1 LVTSSQDELDLP
13 DNKISYSLTSRS
25 KVFKYSSY
33 MTDFYK
39 FLGSFDADAGKRG
52 KQFERFVRWFL
63 KHDPQWATQIDEI
76 WLWDDYPNRWGPDC
90 GIDLVFRHKNSE
102 VWAVQAKCY
111 DPKYS
116 ITKQDIDKFLS
127 ESNRAGIDKRLLIAT
142 TDGIGANAKQ
152 VCDAQEKQ
160 VVRFLLSHFEDSEVE
175 YPVNFA
181 DLHKAK
187 LKPKPTSK
195 EHQKEAIEAV
205 TKGFAD
211 TDRGQLIMACGTG
224 KTFTTLWIKEALKA
238 ESTLI
243 LLPSLGLLSQTLH
256 EWTAAKNQDFAVLC
270 VCSDDSVGKK
280 GGDEAV
286 HDIADLAFP
295 VTSDSVEIAK
305 FLNQAGPKVVFSTY
319 QSSNLIA
326 DAQVDQKVPAFNLAI
341 ADEAHRCAG
350 DKAGNFATIL
360 DGQRIRAE
368 KRLFATA
375 TPRTYSTALK
385 KGAEERGIEIVGM
398 DNEEVFGQQLYTL
411 IFGEAIKRGLLT
423 DYRVVIVGVDSPMI
437 ASYIENREFVKTDSG
452 IEKDA
457 ETLAAQVALLK
468 AMKDF
473 DLHRMISF
481 HSRVNRAEGFAKD
494 LIDVAQWLDAKHRP
508 SGELKT
514 DFVSGE
520 MPTSSRRQKLAILKS
535 SKDNERAL
543 LTNARCLSE
552 GVDVPSLDGVAFID
566 PRASQVDIIQ
576 AVGRAIRLS
585 PNKKAGTIVLPVF
598 ISRGDNPEQS
608 LDEGNFKPI
617 WDVLNA
623 LKSHDDV
630 LADELDQMRV
640 GMGKR
645 SSSKVQGGFSKI
657 EFDLPASVD
666 KSFSD
671 SIQTRLVENATA
683 PWDFYYGLLLT
694 YKSQHGHCNVP
705 RSDGNDVQFD
715 LGKWS
720 QHQRS
725 AIRSNKLSKTRLDK
739 LLAIGFDLEPHDSAW
754 NKKFLLLSDFYKKN
768 GHSNVGSRDKNREL
782 ARWVVKQ
789 RVKFREG
796 KLDQAYIEKLKTL
809 NFEFERLDFDR
820 YAKDQM
826 SYEEARSYVSKLGIA
841 SLQEYQKW
849 VRGDTSIYGKPPP
862 DLPRSPQQVFK
873 DNGWIDWPSYLG
885 NSDRNE
891 KNDLLWDE
899 MFDRYKKY
907 VVQGGDNRH
916 ISTDDKRLK
925 HWVGTQRSFLRKK
938 LLDPKREIKLRE
950 VGFIFDPNSDLWSY
964 AYSYLLKYV
973 QRVRTSYV
981 KQNHKEDGF
990 SLGAWVSRMRNTKDE
1005 LSEDQIYKLEQ
1016 LPGWSWDLKIDKW
1029 NSYFEALKNHLAK
1042 YGTCEISNTYF
1053 DVSGLRLSDWI
1064 IRQRQSK
1071 SKNRLSLDQIQKLE
1085 SLNNWSW
1092 DQAEDKWSI
1101 GFEYLK
1107 QFANEFNSNSIPK
1120 SFDESIGYNLS
1131 GWVNE
1136 QIDNYKQNKIPSE
1149 KIKLLESVNGWVW
1162 NKREHRWETGF
1173 IELSSYVS
1181 ENKTSVVPYSFMS
1194 KTGFKLGVW
1203 VYNVQCRKSA
1213 TSPDRVK
1220 RLEALPDWRWKK

>member
-1 LVTSSQDELDLP
+1 MASFSEFLSSL
-13 DNKISYSLTSRS
+13 
-25 KVFKYSSY
+25 
-33 MTDFYK
+33 
-39 FLGSFDADAGKRG
+39 DADPGKRG
-52 KQFERFVRWFL
+52 KQFEHFVKWFL
-63 KHDPQWATQIDEI
+63 KTDPQWATQADEV
-76 WLWDDYPNRWGPDC
+76 WLWDEYPNRWGPDC
-90 GIDLVFRHKNSE
+90 GIDLVFRHKNGE
-102 VWAVQAKCY
+102 IWAVQAKCY
-111 DPKYS
+111 DPKYN

-127 ESNRAGIDKRLLIAT
+127 ESNRSGIDKRLLIST

-160 VVRFLLSHFEDSEVE
+160 VVRFLLSHFEDSEIE
-175 YPVNFA
+175 YPNTFA
-181 DLHKAK
+181 DLNRAK
-187 LKPKPTSK
+187 PRPKPTPK
-195 EHQKEAIEAV
+195 DHQLEAIEAV
-205 TKGFAD
+205 TRGFAD

-224 KTFTTLWIKEALKA
+224 KTFTTLWIKEALQS

-270 VCSDDSVGKK
+270 VCSDESVGKR

-295 VTSDSVEIAK
+295 VTSDPSEIAR
-305 FLNQAGPKVVFSTY
+305 FLGQAGTKVIFSTY

-326 DAQVDQKVPAFNLAI
+326 DAQLDQKVPPFNLAI

-360 DGQRIRAE
+360 DGKRIRAD
-368 KRLFATA
+368 KRLFTTA

-398 DNEEVFGQQLYTL
+398 DNEEVFGKQLYTL
-411 IFGEAIKRGLLT
+411 NFGQAIKRELLT

-437 ASYIENREFVKTDSG
+437 ASYIENREFVKTETG
-452 IEKDA
+452 IENDA

-468 AMKDF
+468 TMKDY

-481 HSRVNRAEGFAKD
+481 HSRVSRAEEFAKG
-494 LIDVAQWLDAKHRP
+494 LNEVAGWVDVKHRP

-520 MPTSSRRQKLAILKS
+520 MPTFARRQKLAILKNANN
-535 SKDNERAL
+535 NERTL

-598 ISRGDNPEQS
+598 ISHGDNPEQA

-630 LADELDQMRV
+630 LANELDQMRV

-645 SSSKVQGGFSKI
+645 GLSKVQGGFSKI

-666 KSFSD
+666 KSFTD
-671 SIQTRLVENATA
+671 AIQTRLVENATA
-683 PWDFYYGLLLT
+683 TWDFYYGLLLA

-705 RSDGNDVQFD
+705 RSNGDDVKFD

-725 AIRSNKLSKTRLDK
+725 AIRSNNLSKTRLDK
-739 LLAIGFDLEPHDSAW
+739 LLAIGFDPEPFDSAW
-754 NKKFLLLSDFYKKN
+754 NKKFLLLSDFYKRN

-796 KLDQAYIEKLKTL
+796 KLDQAYIGKLKTL

-826 SYEEARSYVSKLGIA
+826 SYEEARSHVSKLGIP
-841 SLQEYQKW
+841 SLQDYQKW

-873 DNGWIDWPSYLG
+873 DKGWIDWPSYLG
-885 NSDRNE
+885 NPDSIERNDVVWNE
-891 KNDLLWDE
+891 LFE
-899 MFDRYKKY
+899 RYKKY
-907 VVQGGDNRH
+907 IKSGGNNRYVK
-916 ISTDDKRLK
+916 TNDKRLRN
-925 HWVGTQRSFLRKK
+925 WVNTQRSFFKKK
-938 LLDPKREIKLRE
+938 LLDSTREIKLKE
-950 VGFIFDPNSDLWSY
+950 IGFVFDPVIDSWVNSY
-964 AYSYLLKYV
+964 NYLLKYV
-973 QRVRTSYV
+973 QRERTSYV
-981 KQNHKEDGF
+981 KQNYKEDSF
-990 SLGAWVSRMRNTKDE
+990 SLGAWVSKMRNSKDA
-1005 LSEDQIYKLEQ
+1005 LSEDQISKLEK
-1016 LPGWSWDLKIDKW
+1016 LPGWSWDLKGDKW
-1029 NSYFEALKNHLAK
+1029 NSYFEALKNHVAK
-1042 YGTCEISNTYF
+1042 YGTCEINSTYV
-1053 DVSGLRLSDWI
+1053 DESGLKLSDWI

-1071 SKNRLSLDQIQKLE
+1071 SKNKLSLDQIQKLE

-1092 DQAEDKWSI
+1092 DYAEDKWSI
-1101 GFEYLK
+1101 GFEHLK
-1107 QFANEFNSNSIPK
+1107 QFAKEFNSNSIPK

-1136 QIDNYKQNKIPSE
+1136 QIDNYRQNKIPSE

-1162 NKREHRWETGF
+1162 NKREHQWETGF
-1173 IELSSYVS
+1173 IELSNYVS
-1181 ENKTSVVPYSFMS
+1181 ENKTSTVPYSFMS

-1203 VYNVQCRKSA
+1203 VYNVQCRKSSI
-1213 TSPDRVK
+1213 SPDRVK
-1220 RLEALPDWRWKK
+1220 RLESLPDWLWKK